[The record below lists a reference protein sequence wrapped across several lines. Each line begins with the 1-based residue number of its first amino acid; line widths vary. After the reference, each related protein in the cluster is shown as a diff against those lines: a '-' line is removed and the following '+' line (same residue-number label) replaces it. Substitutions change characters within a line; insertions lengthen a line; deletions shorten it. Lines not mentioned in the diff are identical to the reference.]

1 MSIVEERYSL
11 ALERSIG
18 TDNSYAVVTPLNP
31 NEIDVEPKWW
41 ESSAD
46 ALIPLFEP
54 GFGSTSTIAVG
65 AVTVGN
71 AMRVS
76 RESALESASEYGR
89 ELWERLTT
97 LADALE
103 AESASFSTVRRAAKN
118 LNFKRLEEAGP
129 EATVIALNRLTG
141 DCRPLWLYFLQRS
154 TRVRPAEDLEAVD
167 DAANAWLMW
176 GFRSGLI

>member
-71 AMRVS
+71 AMPRKPRERTRERIGIWSGAVGATYDPGRCSGSRVG
-76 RESALESASEYGR
+76 L
-89 ELWERLTT
+89 
-97 LADALE
+97 
-103 AESASFSTVRRAAKN
+103 F
-118 LNFKRLEEAGP
+118 LNSP
-129 EATVIALNRLTG
+129 
-141 DCRPLWLYFLQRS
+141 
-154 TRVRPAEDLEAVD
+154 
-167 DAANAWLMW
+167 
-176 GFRSGLI
+176 